1 MRVLIPL
8 TFFGLIG
15 YLAYLLVQ
23 YKTRKTNQDI
33 KGDEK

>member
-8 TFFGLIG
+8 TFFGLVG

-23 YKTRKTNQDI
+23 YKIMKT
-33 KGDEK
+33 KGDKK